1 MLPSFRKDPVLY
13 CSAAAALVTVILMPF
28 PSSYLAFI
36 DFRVLSLLFSL
47 MVVTAGL
54 TDTGFFDRLVRKLLD
69 SSGGIRMLSLTL
81 TGACFF
87 ASMLITNDVSLITF
101 VPLSVLLLE
110 KAGRKNLLIPVIV
123 LQTLAANLGSM
134 FTPMGN
140 PQNLYLYVRSGM
152 SAFSFLKLMAP
163 VTFLSLLL
171 LILSVFLLVHPD
183 KKEEGPGT
191 GRNSAAA
198 PGTMQGRNGR
208 SAERIFKSDSL
219 PWLILFLICILS
231 VSRVLHYGAALA
243 VVSVFTLLT
252 NRKILLK
259 ADYSLL
265 LTFVFFFIFTGNMGR
280 IPAVSSFLSSAVN
293 GREMTIGILLSQ
305 FISNVPAA
313 MLLSGFTQNF
323 TPLILGVDIG
333 GLGTLIASMASL
345 ISYKIYIRT
354 EDAKP
359 SAYLCFFTVMN
370 VIYLVIL
377 SGAAFFL
384 TRQM

>member
-28 PSSYLAFI
+28 SSSYLAFI

-183 KKEEGPGT
+183 KKEGSGT

-198 PGTMQGRNGR
+198 SGTLLDRRGR
-208 SAERIFKSDSL
+208 SAERVFKSDSL
-219 PWLILFLICILS
+219 PWLILFLICVLS
-231 VSRVLHYGAALA
+231 VSRVLHYGVALA

-370 VIYLVIL
+370 VICLVIL

>member
-183 KKEEGPGT
+183 KKEGSGT

-198 PGTMQGRNGR
+198 SGTLLDRRGR
-208 SAERIFKSDSL
+208 SAERVFKSDSL
-219 PWLILFLICILS
+219 PWLILFLICVLS
-231 VSRVLHYGAALA
+231 VSRVLHYGVALA

-370 VIYLVIL
+370 VICLVIL